1 MSAKHRETKQ
11 YFTLYNT
18 LGDTKQ
24 YLTKELSLLNSIYE
38 SYAEYVYSFSLEKFD
53 PENLFKFLY
62 FLPICRGMTNLHA
75 KEQFVIQLEQIVD
88 GVGQTKLKVR
98 NKLEEEKGKRDTL
111 NAQLTGLIEQQRKYA
126 VVLKQFT
133 KDCERNQILIK
144 QLKAMQAAAKI
155 KEIK

>member
-1 MSAKHRETKQ
+1 M
-11 YFTLYNT
+11 
-18 LGDTKQ
+18 
-24 YLTKELSLLNSIYE
+24 
-38 SYAEYVYSFSLEKFD
+38 
-53 PENLFKFLY
+53 
-62 FLPICRGMTNLHA
+62 
-75 KEQFVIQLEQIVD
+75 IQLEQIVD

-144 QLKAMQAAAKI
+144 QLKAMQAVAKT